1 MAGVLKGKAWLAGD
15 NIDTDQ
21 IYHGQYLPLTDPK
34 EMAKHAMEFVP
45 GFENFV
51 KEVTP
56 GDIIVA
62 GKNFG
67 CGSSREHAVICL
79 KENSVSCVIALSF
92 ARIFYRNAINLGFL
106 LLECEGISSMVKTG
120 DGLEVNLQTG
130 LVKNL
135 TTEKECQGKPLSGLE
150 LEITQKGGLLNYLK
164 SDRWVY

>member
-1 MAGVLKGKAWLAGD
+1 MIKKGKAWVTGD

-45 GFENFV
+45 GFEDFAKRV
-51 KEVTP
+51 KP

-79 KENSVSCVIALSF
+79 REVGVSCVVAESF
-92 ARIFYRNAINLGFL
+92 SRIFYRNSINLGFS
-106 LLECEGISSMVKTG
+106 LLECEGISKMVKTK
-120 DGLEVNLQTG
+120 DELEVEPQTG
-130 LVKNL
+130 LIKNL
-135 TTEKECQGKPLSGLE
+135 NTKKQIKGRPISGLE
-150 LEITQKGGLLNYLK
+150 LEIAQKGGLLSYLSSK
-164 SDRWVY
+164 RL

>member
-1 MAGVLKGKAWLAGD
+1 MVGVLKGKAWLAGD

-51 KEVTP
+51 KEVKP

-79 KENSVSCVIALSF
+79 KENGVSCVIAESF

-120 DGLEVNLQTG
+120 DQLKVDLQTG

-135 TTEKECQGKPLSGLE
+135 TTEKEMQGRPLSGLE
-150 LEITQKGGLLNYLK
+150 SEITQKGGLLNYLK
-164 SDRWVY
+164 SSGV